1 MSLKEGMLLVVFV
14 AILASAISS
23 PSRLPR
29 KDLLLKESIREAPK
43 KESIRTFDEAS
54 DETSERKY
62 KREEWCD
69 LVYQPCSD
77 SFVAANCIAEN
88 ECDGVELGCDGP
100 NGECGPA
107 DSLQYR

>member
-1 MSLKEGMLLVVFV
+1 MSPKEGMLLVVFV
-14 AILASAISS
+14 ASAISS

-43 KESIRTFDEAS
+43 KENIRIF

-62 KREEWCD
+62 KREDWCD
-69 LVYQPCSD
+69 LVYQSCSD
-77 SFVAANCIAEN
+77 SFVAANCIAKN
-88 ECDGVELGCDGP
+88 ECDGMELGCDGP
-100 NGECGPA
+100 HGECGPA

>member
-54 DETSERKY
+54 DE
-62 KREEWCD
+62 
-69 LVYQPCSD
+69 V
-77 SFVAANCIAEN
+77 
-88 ECDGVELGCDGP
+88 
-100 NGECGPA
+100 
-107 DSLQYR
+107 